1 MVVGSPSSRILV
13 MRRLKILLS
22 AFAAFLSVIA
32 LLPAALAASAGSIDA
47 SPSAAPEASPAKLRV
62 TVLLYSRPWK
72 DYDFIVRSMEYL
84 KKNWPGLELTF
95 RSLPHIPLREE
106 LRRGNA
112 DLVIASSSFF
122 AMDPTEKVRPL
133 AALVS
138 PRAKDP
144 NRSSAAVVVVRSERS
159 DLERLSDLGGKRI
172 AAQTEECE
180 LGLHYVEHEIAKA
193 GFNPDGFWSVRRDEP
208 GQMRKILEDV
218 LAGRIDGGIL
228 RGCFLEDL
236 GEKRI
241 AEIGSKLR
249 VLNAQPVD
257 GLACLHSTV
266 LYPGIILA
274 GTSPLGVEHARRVT
288 ALLLSMPVDEDGSC
302 WGISTDF
309 TRTDQMLESLK
320 LGPYEYL
327 REWTFRRV
335 WKEYPSAV
343 VCSAILVAALLFYGV
358 ILRRLVRIRT
368 RALEEEIEERRR
380 LEREAAQANEQIS
393 AMQHAGAVGQI
404 SSIIAHELKQPLE
417 AIQNLSRGTMRSLE
431 DVDDVPPRTLDAVA
445 KIRTEALHASDI
457 VDRVREYG
465 KGRRRA
471 EALSLTDAVR
481 EAFRQFRVSRRAKGA
496 KLSLDLS
503 PRTDGLRVRMDP
515 LDLRLVIV
523 NLLANAVDA
532 ASKSPAPEVR
542 LEVAPASDRKT
553 IEIRVEDNGPR
564 LSDEAY
570 AHLGLTPGKSSK
582 AQGLGLGLMIVKALL
597 EAALGSIRF
606 ERIEPAGL
614 RAVASL
620 PAEEVKENEKEKA

>member
-1 MVVGSPSSRILV
+1 
-13 MRRLKILLS
+13 MRRLKTLLS

-32 LLPAALAASAGSIDA
+32 LLPAALAASAAAA
-47 SPSAAPEASPAKLRV
+47 SAAAPEASPAKLRV

-144 NRSSAAVVVVRSERS
+144 NRSSVAVVVVRSERS
-159 DLERLSDLGGKRI
+159 DLVRLSDLGGKRI

-208 GQMRKILEDV
+208 GQMRKILENV

-241 AEIGSKLR
+241 AEIGSRLR

-288 ALLLSMPVDEDGSC
+288 ALLLSMPVDEDGSY

-358 ILRRLVRIRT
+358 ILRRLVRIRA
-368 RALEEEIEERRR
+368 RALEDEIEERRR

-431 DVDDVPPRTLDAVA
+431 DVDDVPARTLDAVA

-471 EALSLTDAVR
+471 EALSLADAVR
-481 EAFRQFRVSRRAKGA
+481 EAFRQFRVSRRAQSSRSIF
-496 KLSLDLS
+496 L
-503 PRTDGLRVRMDP
+503 LRRRDSGC
-515 LDLRLVIV
+515 
-523 NLLANAVDA
+523 AW
-532 ASKSPAPEVR
+532 
-542 LEVAPASDRKT
+542 
-553 IEIRVEDNGPR
+553 IR
-564 LSDEAY
+564 S
-570 AHLGLTPGKSSK
+570 
-582 AQGLGLGLMIVKALL
+582 IC
-597 EAALGSIRF
+597 GS
-606 ERIEPAGL
+606 
-614 RAVASL
+614 
-620 PAEEVKENEKEKA
+620 

>member
-1 MVVGSPSSRILV
+1 
-13 MRRLKILLS
+13 MRRLKTLLS
-22 AFAAFLSVIA
+22 AFAVFLSVIA
-32 LLPAALAASAGSIDA
+32 LLPAALAASAAAA
-47 SPSAAPEASPAKLRV
+47 SAAAPEASPAKLRV

-144 NRSSAAVVVVRSERS
+144 NRSSVAVVVVRSERS
-159 DLERLSDLGGKRI
+159 DLVRLSDLGGKRI

-241 AEIGSKLR
+241 AEIGSRLR

-274 GTSPLGVEHARRVT
+274 GISPLGVE
-288 ALLLSMPVDEDGSC
+288 
-302 WGISTDF
+302 
-309 TRTDQMLESLK
+309 
-320 LGPYEYL
+320 L
-327 REWTFRRV
+327 R
-335 WKEYPSAV
+335 
-343 VCSAILVAALLFYGV
+343 
-358 ILRRLVRIRT
+358 
-368 RALEEEIEERRR
+368 
-380 LEREAAQANEQIS
+380 
-393 AMQHAGAVGQI
+393 GA
-404 SSIIAHELKQPLE
+404 
-417 AIQNLSRGTMRSLE
+417 
-431 DVDDVPPRTLDAVA
+431 
-445 KIRTEALHASDI
+445 
-457 VDRVREYG
+457 
-465 KGRRRA
+465 
-471 EALSLTDAVR
+471 
-481 EAFRQFRVSRRAKGA
+481 
-496 KLSLDLS
+496 
-503 PRTDGLRVRMDP
+503 
-515 LDLRLVIV
+515 
-523 NLLANAVDA
+523 
-532 ASKSPAPEVR
+532 
-542 LEVAPASDRKT
+542 
-553 IEIRVEDNGPR
+553 
-564 LSDEAY
+564 
-570 AHLGLTPGKSSK
+570 
-582 AQGLGLGLMIVKALL
+582 
-597 EAALGSIRF
+597 
-606 ERIEPAGL
+606 
-614 RAVASL
+614 
-620 PAEEVKENEKEKA
+620 